1 MINTSKLQNI
11 KELIED
17 MNKCQQVEI
26 LKLLKNDSV
35 TMSENNNGTFINLT
49 DLSES
54 TINKLYKYIEF
65 VGTQQKHLLTIEEQ
79 KTIIKNEFFKQEK
92 KISKVKKNKD
102 KDIATTINNEL

>member
-17 MNKCQQVEI
+17 MNKCQQIEI

-49 DLSES
+49 DLTES
-54 TINKLYKYIEF
+54 TVNKLEKYIEF
-65 VGTQQKHLLTIEEQ
+65 VGTQQRQLLSIEDKKQ
-79 KTIIKNEFFKQEK
+79 VIQNEFFKQEK
-92 KISKVKKNKD
+92 RQSRIKKNKD
-102 KDIATTINNEL
+102 KEIPNIINNT